1 MQTSNIPFNDSIDKI
16 LSFPNP
22 FEPLEEFK
30 GYLLNTDGTM
40 TLPRHTPT
48 IEQGRMSLVDSPI
61 SIKVSSTF
69 SLRDYQVEPVGGMIK
84 TLSGDRGE
92 CLLTAKTGSG
102 KSFSLGYVI
111 QGVGQRTLVLA
122 HLGMLVDQMH
132 GELSDNLA
140 GSVVILSGKEPE
152 LGDVN
157 ICTFQYL
164 MANPQL
170 VDRLKEEIGFVV
182 VDECEN
188 LLTKSRLNIYLK
200 LNPKYQLLM
209 SATPSK
215 ELTGRTPMIGFLVGD
230 NKVEMI
236 PDTEIEPKYVM
247 LDYRHL
253 RFMSPQSKMM
263 YKPALTKFFMRS
275 SIPRDVVSLCVELVK
290 FYGCTWIIIDSLK
303 FQDMM
308 VAMLAEVG
316 LQSEVIRGNTTK
328 KERKRILEA
337 VASGECRFLLGS
349 APLSAGISIPEL
361 GFSFRIMPNS
371 SSQELLEQQ
380 EGRLKRPAPFKKTQS
395 VLWFDF
401 AIEGSLAYG
410 GKIRM
415 KRYRKTGRL
424 SFGKTDAI
432 KAQLKELV
440 YDNNSGEKQR

>member
-1 MQTSNIPFNDSIDKI
+1 MQITNIPFDMAMDNI

-22 FEPLEEFK
+22 FEPEQEFK
-30 GYLLNTDGTM
+30 GYLLNTDGSM
-40 TLPRHTPT
+40 TIPRHTPT
-48 IEQGRMSLVDSPI
+48 VKQGKLQLVNSPI
-61 SIKVSSTF
+61 NIKVSSNF
-69 SLRDYQVEPVGGMIK
+69 SLRSYQTTPVKAIIQI
-84 TLSGDRGE
+84 LSKERGE
-92 CLLTAKTGSG
+92 CLLTAATGSG

-111 QGVGQRTLVLA
+111 QGVAQKTLILA
-122 HLGMLVDQMH
+122 HLGMLVDQMY
-132 GELSDNLA
+132 GELKENLD
-140 GSVVILSGKEPE
+140 GNVVILEGKTPE

-170 VDRLKEEIGFVV
+170 VERLKTEIGFVV

-200 LNPKYQLLM
+200 LSPKYQLLM

-215 ELTGRTPMIGFLVGD
+215 ELTGRTPMIGFLIGD
-230 NKVEMI
+230 NRVEMV
-236 PDTEIEPKYVM
+236 PDTQIEPKYVM

-253 RFMSPQSKMM
+253 RFMSPTSKMM

-275 SIPRDVVSLCVELVK
+275 EIPTDISKLCAELVK

-303 FQDMM
+303 FQDLM
-308 VAMLAEVG
+308 VHLLSEVG
-316 LQSEVIRGNTTK
+316 LGAEVIRGNTSK

-337 VASGECRFLLGS
+337 IASGECRFILGS

-361 GFSFRIMPNS
+361 GFSFRVMPNS

-380 EGRLKRPAPFKKTQS
+380 EGRLKRPAPFKKFQS
-395 VLWFDF
+395 VIWFDL

-410 GKIRM
+410 GKQRM
-415 KRYRKTGRL
+415 LRYQKTGRL
-424 SFGKTDAI
+424 TFGKTAVI
-432 KAQLKELV
+432 QEQLQELIHGQ
-440 YDNNSGEKQR
+440 DKS